1 MNVNFQQLRAF
12 AAVARYGSFTR
23 ASQALFTTQSALS
36 SRVAQLEESVGA
48 RLFDRTT
55 RTVRLTAVGRD
66 VRPAVERILGEIDA
80 LVGRTKDISA
90 GIAGRIVIAALPS
103 VSATVLPQTISAF
116 VRKYPRISI
125 ILRDELAERIADM
138 VRNDE
143 VDFAVSSPIVGDNQ
157 LDFVLLATDHVAAIF
172 PKRHPLRKA
181 KRLKLEQLVDYPVI
195 LMDRKSS
202 VRRVVDEALRVKGR
216 LPQPAYEVA
225 FMSTAIGLVRAG
237 LGVTVLPTA
246 SLEVQSASD
255 LARRNFSDRVLTRR
269 IGILKRQGGSLGPAA
284 QSFAAF
290 LVQSFKAHAGWHAS
304 DGR

>member
-1 MNVNFQQLRAF
+1 M
-12 AAVARYGSFTR
+12 
-23 ASQALFTTQSALS
+23 
-36 SRVAQLEESVGA
+36 
-48 RLFDRTT
+48 
-55 RTVRLTAVGRD
+55 RLTAVGRD

-157 LDFVLLATDHVAAIF
+157 LDFVLLATDHMAAIF

-181 KRLKLEQLVDYPVI
+181 KRLK
-195 LMDRKSS
+195 
-202 VRRVVDEALRVKGR
+202 VK
-216 LPQPAYEVA
+216 A
-225 FMSTAIGLVRAG
+225 
-237 LGVTVLPTA
+237 
-246 SLEVQSASD
+246 
-255 LARRNFSDRVLTRR
+255 
-269 IGILKRQGGSLGPAA
+269 
-284 QSFAAF
+284 
-290 LVQSFKAHAGWHAS
+290 
-304 DGR
+304 DGA